1 MILTWSSRALPIY
14 ASALGYIMD
23 AQCCTHAIDN
33 ICETGIFFDRVNLY
47 YHSASSPRGVLSF
60 AYNIY
65 HVVGWGSQCVA
76 ISQTKRVIVS

>member
-23 AQCCTHAIDN
+23 AQCRTHEIDN
-33 ICETGIFFDRVNLY
+33 ICEAGICLDHIYLY
-47 YHSASSPRGVLSF
+47 HNSVSSPRGVLSF

-65 HVVGWGSQCVA
+65 HVVGRSQCVVF
-76 ISQTKRVIVS
+76 SHQTND